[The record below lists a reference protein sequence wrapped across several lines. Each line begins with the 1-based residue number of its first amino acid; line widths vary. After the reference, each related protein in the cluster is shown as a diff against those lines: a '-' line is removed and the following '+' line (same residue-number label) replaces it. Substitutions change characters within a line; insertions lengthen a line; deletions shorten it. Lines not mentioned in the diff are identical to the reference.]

1 MPVEAA
7 ARCDS
12 SLFAWLQP
20 PVLISPAAYWCTSQ
34 RPSSSPF
41 PASKTRN
48 PNDDLSRPPRTV
60 AHLAICIQD
69 AHPETAVPSAFFPA
83 ANCPPVASALGRSAR
98 PLILPL
104 ATSYLA
110 NCSLMVWENGLCFN
124 RASRIQETSLN
135 TLCWPARTRG
145 LLGVRETVQ
154 YHRSPSARHTDTRL
168 QQTSLFS
175 NFQNVNDITTPS
187 TLISSTSRQDGCGL
201 RAASPNSS
209 DPSEQLAWDVKYMEL
224 FRTSTNRGALS
235 GGLVNPSTVRAK
247 LTCSNRTSPK
257 RN

>member
-12 SLFAWLQP
+12 SPFAWLQP

-41 PASKTRN
+41 PASTTRN

-145 LLGVRETVQ
+145 LLGVRETVRHSFAADLALLQ
-154 YHRSPSARHTDTRL
+154 FPERQRHHHSFHIDLEHQQARWLRSPRRKP
-168 QQTSLFS
+168 QQL
-175 NFQNVNDITTPS
+175 
-187 TLISSTSRQDGCGL
+187 
-201 RAASPNSS
+201 
-209 DPSEQLAWDVKYMEL
+209 
-224 FRTSTNRGALS
+224 
-235 GGLVNPSTVRAK
+235 
-247 LTCSNRTSPK
+247 
-257 RN
+257 